1 MIVKKYRKLKVIR
14 AKKLGLMKLSS
25 VLTPRASATNGGR
38 ARKQVDRVN
47 KLNASLYLDKAPSL
61 GTMKRFASGRA
72 FLFAFIMGTFHSK
85 EDDVARIST
94 SVYVSNLPDSIN
106 AKDLFHACKQYGHVV
121 DSFIPFKRDKYDEGE
136 YEWPGGKTFAGAVKG
151 RDLPIG
157 GDTKSNSVLVLGD
170 KCLVS
175 KDLSLALL
183 GRVKEFASLA
193 NLKVAIGNEGFSEIG
208 IKYMGELWVKLK
220 EEVKVDLKKEMK
232 VDLKEEMKADLK
244 EEMRTEIQDMLVD
257 YEMKVDLKEEMKAD
271 LKEEMKNE
279 LKEQMREE
287 LKEEMREELKEEMQK
302 TTRGAKYPM
311 ANIAEGNLS
320 NNAKAFAVSLCS
332 EEIPSSFEQAL
343 KSEKWKKAMDDEMKA
358 LKKNKTWDQCALP
371 QGKKPVGC
379 RWIFTVK
386 YKPDETVER
395 YKAR

>member
-244 EEMRTEIQDMLVD
+244 EEM
-257 YEMKVDLKEEMKAD
+257 
-271 LKEEMKNE
+271 KNE
-279 LKEQMREE
+279 LKEQ
-287 LKEEMREELKEEMQK
+287 MREELKEEMQK